1 MKPCRAIN
9 VPAGEAGIRHDMNI
23 ELLRDFLCVSES
35 MNMTRAAELRSTTQ
49 SNLSKRLR
57 ALEAWLGRDL
67 IDRRGRP
74 LALTQAGEDFVPK
87 ARGIL
92 ADLDAFRGAGIPWSV
107 REGAVSIAMPHS
119 ATISVFPSFKK
130 RLLRRLPKA
139 SFAPRIANHDM
150 VARMLTRSECDLAL
164 VTRHPRVPQADEF
177 AVFRSVDIARER
189 LVLVAPPG
197 VNEDEP
203 LPLHVSHS
211 RTYIGQIWQA
221 CRGAVPVTREV
232 EHGMAADIRAH
243 CLAGDGRGV
252 LPESMIEADIASG
265 RLVLCDCQAD
275 LGYDISLFCA
285 PKASTQAKR
294 IWALASDI

>member
-1 MKPCRAIN
+1 
-9 VPAGEAGIRHDMNI
+9 MNI

-35 MNMTRAAELRSTTQ
+35 MSLTRAAELRNTTQ

-57 ALEAWLGRDL
+57 ALEMWLGRDL

-92 ADLDAFRGAGIPWSV
+92 AELDGFRGAAISWNV
-107 REGAVSIAMPHS
+107 ADGAVSIAMPHS
-119 ATISVFPSFKK
+119 ATVSLFPAFKK
-130 RLLRRLPKA
+130 RLLPRLPKA

-150 VARMLTRSECDLAL
+150 VARMLSRSECDLAL

-177 AVFRSVDIARER
+177 AVFRSVEIARDR

-197 VNEDEP
+197 TREGEA
-203 LPLHVSHS
+203 LPLHVSDA
-211 RTYIGQIWQA
+211 RTYIGQIWQV
-221 CRGAVPVTREV
+221 CRVAVSTTREI

-252 LPESMIEADIASG
+252 LPETMVEADIASG
-265 RLVLCDCQAD
+265 RLVVCDCTSD
-275 LGYDISLFCA
+275 LGYEVSLFCA
-285 PKASTQAKR
+285 PKASPQAKR